1 MTHATLDPYQKGD
14 SALHRLDAR
23 VQLPLT
29 LGFIL
34 VTALLPVRAWAVYL
48 LLVAVVWAAALFS
61 ELGLGYVLK
70 RSLIALPFALAALP
84 VLFTIPGAPL
94 WYIGS
99 LTISQPGLER
109 FAAVLLK
116 SWISVQAAILLAG
129 THNLSEL
136 LLAMRALRFPRLL
149 VAVMGLMWRYLY
161 LIVDEAA
168 RLMRARQARSGEAA
182 SEQGK
187 KGGTVVWRA
196 KVTGGMAGSLLLR
209 SFERSERVYA
219 AMLARGYD
227 GEVRSLSV
235 PGISTIHRRVL
246 WTGLTVLAILLLFGI
261 LLGGA

>member
-1 MTHATLDPYQKGD
+1 
-14 SALHRLDAR
+14 
-23 VQLPLT
+23 
-29 LGFIL
+29 
-34 VTALLPVRAWAVYL
+34 
-48 LLVAVVWAAALFS
+48 
-61 ELGLGYVLK
+61 
-70 RSLIALPFALAALP
+70 
-84 VLFTIPGAPL
+84 
-94 WYIGS
+94 
-99 LTISQPGLER
+99 
-109 FAAVLLK
+109 
-116 SWISVQAAILLAG
+116 VQAAILLAG

-227 GEVRSLSV
+227 GEVRSLPV

-246 WTGLTVLAILLLFGI
+246 WTGLAVLVVLLLFGI

>member
-1 MTHATLDPYQKGD
+1 VTHATLDPYQKGD

-116 SWISVQAAILLAG
+116 
-129 THNLSEL
+129 
-136 LLAMRALRFPRLL
+136 
-149 VAVMGLMWRYLY
+149 
-161 LIVDEAA
+161 
-168 RLMRARQARSGEAA
+168 
-182 SEQGK
+182 
-187 KGGTVVWRA
+187 
-196 KVTGGMAGSLLLR
+196 
-209 SFERSERVYA
+209 
-219 AMLARGYD
+219 
-227 GEVRSLSV
+227 
-235 PGISTIHRRVL
+235 
-246 WTGLTVLAILLLFGI
+246 
-261 LLGGA
+261 